1 MSKERIKR
9 PQTAG
14 EEIANTISHGLG
26 ALLALAGAIP
36 LVDKGRTDRL
46 GPSHRQPDGLRRQP
60 GAALHRLGGIPRGT
74 GPPG

>member
-26 ALLALAGAIP
+26 ALLALP
-36 LVDKGRTDRL
+36 GRC
-46 GPSHRQPDGLRRQP
+46 PW
-60 GAALHRLGGIPRGT
+60 
-74 GPPG
+74 